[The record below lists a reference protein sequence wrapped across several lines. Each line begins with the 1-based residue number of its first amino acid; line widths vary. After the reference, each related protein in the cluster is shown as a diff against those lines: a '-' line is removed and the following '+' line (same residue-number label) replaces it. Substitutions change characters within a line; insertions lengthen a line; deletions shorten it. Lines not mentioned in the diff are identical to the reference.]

1 MGSKGIA
8 TRGFGSGGHSSARL
22 FFFFVFFYGLRVIRL
37 LHTWALFLDL
47 HFNVEGT
54 DRKLKAAACPKHQ
67 SEHTCSKQP

>member
-8 TRGFGSGGHSSARL
+8 TRGFGSGGHSSVRL
-22 FFFFVFFYGLRVIRL
+22 FFWVIRVIRL
-37 LHTWALFLDL
+37 LHIWALFLDL

-54 DRKLKAAACPKHQ
+54 VQKLKAAACPKHR